1 MLEVQ
6 IEFFLL
12 HNPTALPSRSLRQNP
27 HQPHIPCGMLGS
39 GARKLSNV
47 WKDLAQTEKA
57 DTG

>member
-12 HNPTALPSRSLRQNP
+12 HKPTALPSRSLRQNP

-47 WKDLAQTEKA
+47 WKDLAQNRES
-57 DTG
+57 